1 MARFAIIEKEIE
13 IRVYMKNQAWRLK
26 EWNTDIT
33 SSLSY
38 RFVKT
43 FKNHSKIKPMHKHLS
58 FFFAKERTCTCIL
71 INPFGRTLFCGR
83 DLCSVG
89 MSWRRRVEEPS
100 LSDDDQGWSGTAA
113 GWTASCFSWNGRSS
127 GTVAGRTSWKRCSS
141 GTEAGWTSS
150 CLSWKGW
157 PARRGLGT
165 AFVLQPLK
173 QSP

>member
-58 FFFAKERTCTCIL
+58 FFFCEGKNLYMYT
-71 INPFGRTLFCGR
+71 N
-83 DLCSVG
+83 
-89 MSWRRRVEEPS
+89 
-100 LSDDDQGWSGTAA
+100 
-113 GWTASCFSWNGRSS
+113 
-127 GTVAGRTSWKRCSS
+127 
-141 GTEAGWTSS
+141 
-150 CLSWKGW
+150 
-157 PARRGLGT
+157 
-165 AFVLQPLK
+165 
-173 QSP
+173 